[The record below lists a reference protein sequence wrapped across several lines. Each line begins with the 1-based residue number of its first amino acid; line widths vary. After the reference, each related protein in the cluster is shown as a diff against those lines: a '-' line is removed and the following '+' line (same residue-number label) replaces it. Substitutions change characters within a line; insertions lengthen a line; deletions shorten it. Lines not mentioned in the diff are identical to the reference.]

1 MVVLHVQAFPAAFR
15 DREQSALVLLYAVA
29 KRQMLASRSPLL
41 LYVGRESF
49 IPRGARFGA
58 NPGSLVQMGGS

>member
-1 MVVLHVQAFPAAFR
+1 MLVGLVGSSAYNVL
-15 DREQSALVLLYAVA
+15 
-29 KRQMLASRSPLL
+29 
-41 LYVGRESF
+41 GWSF